1 MKRFVLII
9 LFLCCFTCL
18 HSDVSAVQTEIRIL
32 YVNDFHGFAEPYKPF
47 GSDELLGGMAYLAGR
62 VETLRREKPSLLLAA
77 GDMIQGNDWANL
89 FQGESVLAI
98 MNAMRFDGMVLGNH
112 EFDFGQDVLKKR
124 ISAAHFPVLGANV
137 KGVDRVK
144 PYIITQLG
152 GITVAVIGV
161 VTDETPVST
170 HPKNVEGLLF
180 IPPADVLPDYIAE
193 LRENADLIVVL
204 SHIGYSADRIL
215 AEKVSGIDIIVGGH
229 SHTKLTQPVIVQG
242 TLILQAW
249 EHAKALG
256 ILDVTVDSGA
266 IIRCE
271 GRLEEIKPVPGTEER
286 GIETTVKAYRQDI
299 DHVLLEKIGK
309 AENDLDGENVRKR
322 ETNFGDFV
330 ADVIRLTAGSDVAII
345 NGGGIRTSIKQGD
358 IFVRNI
364 YSALPFDN
372 YLIAFRISGTRI
384 RETLEHGVSAV
395 EEEAG
400 RFPQVSGLTFT
411 YNPSAPK
418 GARTRDIFIAG
429 KPVEPDREYTVA
441 TNDFL
446 AAGGD
451 GYRAFGDALKETDDF
466 SVMGGMI
473 RSEKIVYSDYSRWL
487 RDDVIAYIREKKVIA
502 PSIEMRI
509 VEVP

>member
-1 MKRFVLII
+1 MKRFALII
-9 LFLCCFTCL
+9 LILCFFACL
-18 HSDVSAVQTEIRIL
+18 SSDVSAVQTEIRIL

-47 GSDELLGGMAYLAGR
+47 GSEELLGGIAYLAGR

-89 FQGESVLAI
+89 FQGESVLEI

-137 KGVDRVK
+137 QGVDRVK
-144 PYIITQLG
+144 PYMITQLG

-193 LRENADLIVVL
+193 LRKKADLIVVL
-204 SHIGYSADRIL
+204 SHIGYPADRIL
-215 AEKVSGIDIIVGGH
+215 AEKVPGIDIIVGGH
-229 SHTKLTQPVIVQG
+229 SHTKLNQPVMVQD
-242 TLILQAW
+242 TRILQAW

-256 ILDVTVDSGA
+256 ILDVTIDGGK

-271 GRLEEIKPVPGTEER
+271 GHLEEIKPVPDTEER
-286 GIETTVKAYRQDI
+286 RIETTVKEYRQKI
-299 DHVLLEKIGK
+299 DSVLQEKIGK
-309 AENDLDGENVRKR
+309 AETDLDGENVRKG

-358 IFVRNI
+358 ILVRNI

-372 YLIAFRISGTRI
+372 YLIAFRISGRRI

-395 EEEAG
+395 EEGAG

-411 YNPSAPK
+411 YSLSSPR

-429 KPVEPDREYTVA
+429 KPIEPDSEYTVA

-466 SVMGGMI
+466 SITGGMI
-473 RSEKIVYSDYSRWL
+473 QSEKIVYSDYSRWL
-487 RDDVIAYIREKKVIA
+487 RDGVIAYIREKKVIA
-502 PSIEMRI
+502 PSVEKRI
-509 VEVP
+509 VEAP